1 MTKILAIVTSADK
14 EKIKLALGF
23 GRRRKESG
31 DDIRVLFFGPSEKM
45 VAEDVELQELVESV
59 SAVIPP
65 KACIFVAQGSGVEEK
80 LKSHMELLPA
90 GKYITSSIDEG
101 YATISF

>member
-1 MTKILAIVTSADK
+1 MTKVLAIVTSADK
-14 EKIKLALGF
+14 DKIELALGF
-23 GRRRKESG
+23 SRRRKESG

-45 VAEDVELQELVESV
+45 VAENAELQELVKKV

-65 KACIFVAQGSGVEEK
+65 KACIFVAQSSGVEDK

-101 YATISF
+101 YAVISF